1 MHGSQ
6 ALFVCR
12 DLVKRRVGR
21 GASFELQVPQ
31 LVVQSG
37 EVVILRGMSGCGKS
51 TLLDVLALALEPD
64 GATVFAFGPQKQLP
78 TDICRLWAAHGLDEL
93 GQLRGTHIGYV
104 LQTGGLLPFLSARE
118 NIALPCRF
126 LGQEH
131 ESRVETLARRL
142 RITDQLEKLPAQLS
156 VGERQRVAI
165 ARAMVHCPSVVLADE
180 PTASVDPLNASDIME
195 MFLEL
200 VRHSGVTAVIATHD
214 WQMDDVPGIQV
225 LSHRIERNGEIT
237 RSLFW
242 N

>member
-1 MHGSQ
+1 
-6 ALFVCR
+6 
-12 DLVKRRVGR
+12 
-21 GASFELQVPQ
+21 
-31 LVVQSG
+31 
-37 EVVILRGMSGCGKS
+37 
-51 TLLDVLALALEPD
+51 
-64 GATVFAFGPQKQLP
+64 
-78 TDICRLWAAHGLDEL
+78 
-93 GQLRGTHIGYV
+93 
-104 LQTGGLLPFLSARE
+104 
-118 NIALPCRF
+118 LPCRF

-131 ESRVETLARRL
+131 ERRVETLARRL
-142 RITDQLEKLPAQLS
+142 RITDQLDKLPAQLS

-200 VRHSGVTAVIATHD
+200 VRHSGVTAIIATHD
-214 WQMDDVPGIQV
+214 WQTDDVPGIQV